1 MTTATRRHGFVFI
14 FANLNLPPTCQKSFS
29 TFHSEYY
36 FTAISWLQSES
47 VSVIWMNRA
56 QNVSIVSH
64 CATPT
69 WICKEVM
76 ILVMVTR

>member
-36 FTAISWLQSES
+36 FTDEPRSKRQHRQPLRYAHMDLQRGDDLGHGDQMSWRKNHF
-47 VSVIWMNRA
+47 MF
-56 QNVSIVSH
+56 
-64 CATPT
+64 
-69 WICKEVM
+69 
-76 ILVMVTR
+76 